1 MAWRL
6 AKSLDV
12 LRAEI
17 NEKYP
22 NRDKSADGTI
32 GDEAHSSRSSDH
44 NPNSA
49 SVVCALDITHDPRHG
64 LDAGKLADELRLSG
78 DPRIKYVISNRRIA
92 NSGAAWRKYSGANPH
107 DHHFHISVHGNY
119 DSIAPW
125 NISDAMST
133 SIIDVLRS
141 TMTPKS
147 AAPFLV
153 KGSKGKDVE
162 RLQSLLK
169 IKVDGEFGPK
179 TESAVKAFQKKSK
192 LVADG
197 KVGTYTWKALDA

>member
-17 NEKYP
+17 NAKYP
-22 NRDKSADGTI
+22 GRDKSADGTI

-49 SVVCALDITHDPRHG
+49 RVVCALDITHDPRHG
-64 LDAGKLADELRLSG
+64 LDAGKLADELRLCG

-92 NSGAAWRKYSGANPH
+92 NSGKPWRKYSGANPH

-119 DSIAPW
+119 DSTAPW

-141 TMTPKS
+141 TMTPKPTR
-147 AAPFLV
+147 PFLV
-153 KGSKGKDVE
+153 KGSRGKDVE
-162 RLQSLLK
+162 HLQSLLK
-169 IKVDGEFGPK
+169 IRVDGEFGPK
-179 TESAVKAFQKKSK
+179 TEAAVKAFQKKSK
-192 LVADG
+192 LVADR
-197 KVGTYTWKALDA
+197 KVGAYTWRALET